1 MSMLW
6 GKKQIFF
13 KYQGC
18 KSFSASLILTFKDSE
33 RYWMASP
40 LVVASEYLPPL
51 CCSRPRF
58 LILSCSAYLAC
69 AQKVE
74 PVMSI
79 ASTPLPMWTE
89 RAPSHISVRTFVE
102 WSSQCHTHANTQ
114 APYVSTKRTLEAAT
128 STIQVAMTDLKDV
141 VDGGG
146 QRPAYAGYL

>member
-1 MSMLW
+1 MEDIGNAKNEIDNVDAL
-6 GKKQIFF
+6 GEKQIFF

-18 KSFSASLILTFKDSE
+18 KSFSASLILMFKDSE

-51 CCSRPRF
+51 RF

-102 WSSQCHTHANTQ
+102 WFSQCHTRANTQ
-114 APYVSTKRTLEAAT
+114 APYVSTMCTLEAANPR
-128 STIQVAMTDLKDV
+128 SRWQ
-141 VDGGG
+141 
-146 QRPAYAGYL
+146 